1 MDSSEQGEVEA
12 GLCFHGEAG
21 LVQWEVT
28 EFDESSVTL
37 AAHLRHTC
45 MDVTRKY
52 TLDGHVCEVEES
64 ITNLCGFERA
74 MGRSQHVTLG
84 SEFLTPPAGSALNGV
99 VFSANCD
106 KGLTWPDP
114 ELPPS
119 SQWATGTEFTYPDVP
134 RKDGAHFPAFI
145 LKSPSI

>member
-1 MDSSEQGEVEA
+1 MDSSEQG
-12 GLCFHGEAG
+12 
-21 LVQWEVT
+21 
-28 EFDESSVTL
+28 
-37 AAHLRHTC
+37 
-45 MDVTRKY
+45 
-52 TLDGHVCEVEES
+52 EVEES

-84 SEFLTPPAGSALNGV
+84 SEFLSKGV
-99 VFSANCD
+99 TFSANCD
-106 KGLTWPDP
+106 KGLTRPDP

-145 LKSPSI
+145 LKSPSIYVRKRSFIQQNASN